1 MNLNTKKIG
10 KIFPSDKLLII
21 VFISFI
27 LFKIFGGNIIVEWIL
42 AILFTL
48 SFIILIVKSI
58 YFVLSQNENKQE
70 QGRSNKEAKKSKV

>member
-27 LFKIFGGNIIVEWIL
+27 LFKIFGGNTIVEWIL

-70 QGRSNKEAKKSKV
+70 QGCSNKEAKKSKV